1 VTFDPQPAA
10 RLLELLREQQ
20 QTGFRDV
27 AGAHASVTLPV
38 SDRLVSR
45 LVADAIPPGA
55 PVRELDL
62 RASAGNRFSVR
73 VRLARPAFLPP
84 ITIHLQIIGQPQ
96 FPANPV
102 LQLRLLSS
110 GLLSFAGAAM
120 RFLDALPPG
129 IRIDGDVISVN
140 VRTLAERRGF
150 GAYLD
155 FVRDLQ
161 IATEEGRFIVS
172 LGCGVPTAVQ
182 P

>member
-1 VTFDPQPAA
+1 MTLDPQRAA

-20 QTGFRDV
+20 QTGYADV
-27 AGAHASVTLPV
+27 AGALASVTLPL

-45 LVADAIPPGA
+45 LVADAMPPGA

-96 FPANPV
+96 FPSDPV
-102 LQLRLLSS
+102 FRLRLLSS

-129 IRIDGDVISVN
+129 IGMDGDIIAVN
-140 VRTLAERRGF
+140 LRALA
-150 GAYLD
+150 
-155 FVRDLQ
+155 
-161 IATEEGRFIVS
+161 
-172 LGCGVPTAVQ
+172 
-182 P
+182 